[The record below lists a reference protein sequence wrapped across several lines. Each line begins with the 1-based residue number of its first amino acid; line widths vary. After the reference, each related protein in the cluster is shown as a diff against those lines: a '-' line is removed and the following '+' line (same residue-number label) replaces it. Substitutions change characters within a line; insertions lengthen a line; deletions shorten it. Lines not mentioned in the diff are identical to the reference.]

1 MVQPDD
7 GVVHDT
13 DRRRDR
19 RVLGAALLRAR
30 HEDTLRANVSMIERL
45 NARLEADNVCL
56 KEDIKTFHDFDEIVG
71 ESAVGDATLSRR
83 LAQVAPSQLA
93 RCCCSARPGR
103 ARSSSHAPFMNAAA
117 GGRGPWCG

>member
-30 HEDTLRANVSMIERL
+30 HEDTLPANVSMIERL
-45 NARLEADNVCL
+45 NARLEATTSISRKRL
-56 KEDIKTFHDFDEIVG
+56 KTLHDFDEIVG
-71 ESAVGDATLSRR
+71 ESSLLRLALMR
-83 LAQVAPSQLA
+83 LAQVAPTNSSVLLTGQTGTGKELLRPRAA
-93 RCCCSARPGR
+93 RAQRARPTP
-103 ARSSSHAPFMNAAA
+103 SS
-117 GGRGPWCG
+117 G